1 MLIISSDVGNH
12 HALACLFKVV
22 KADKV
27 ICLLISSDVAGHQPV
42 CATATK
48 DSPTNGKDQGK
59 GKKAICPH
67 KAAANSSDN
76 Q

>member
-1 MLIISSDVGNH
+1 M
-12 HALACLFKVV
+12 

-27 ICLLISSDVAGHQPV
+27 ICLLIISTDVAGHQPV

-67 KAAANSSDN
+67 EGAANSSDN